1 MPDWP
6 AQSQR
11 LGVRWLPAA
20 PSSTRASP
28 PRRLASPER
37 AGAASKGTGAGSG
50 NARTAGKAKIATA
63 TALTNTRIRLVLI
76 QPFPCERC
84 VWVRNIAKV
93 PVGRTGIQIIGDKQA
108 LRPAAQFSSAKGCP
122 RSCQQ
127 HANVRRLPR
136 SRAIAPRVRQVRERL
151 PARGRWIRTFG
162 SPTDPLRFSRQQLTE
177 ARIAV
182 RVARLVFSRLWPV
195 HHVGS

>member
-1 MPDWP
+1 VHPLRGWARCSPSGTLTP
-6 AQSQR
+6 ACPLTVPRPELPPKGLALHLRAPARGLVMREPPGRRKSLQR
-11 LGVRWLPAA
+11 LHLP
-20 PSSTRASP
+20 T
-28 PRRLASPER
+28 PE
-37 AGAASKGTGAGSG
+37 SG
-50 NARTAGKAKIATA
+50 LYSYNR
-63 TALTNTRIRLVLI
+63 
-76 QPFPCERC
+76 FPCERC